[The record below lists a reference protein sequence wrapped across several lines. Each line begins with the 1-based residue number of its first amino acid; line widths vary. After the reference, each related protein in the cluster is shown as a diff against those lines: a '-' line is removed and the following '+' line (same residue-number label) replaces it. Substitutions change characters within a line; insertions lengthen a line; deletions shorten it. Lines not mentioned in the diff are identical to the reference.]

1 MRRLFVASV
10 AAAAALAPLR
20 LTAQLIR
27 FDAELPRVFVLFDE
41 GSGDLASTQ
50 LQAFLVDAGF
60 SVADARVAAALPRPP
75 GASTTALEQ
84 TALTL
89 GRRLGAHVAL
99 FGRLEADAAPSPA
112 DPALQT
118 GSASLSLRAVRLD
131 GARVAAAVST
141 AGRGLAAT
149 PLGARAAATRQAV
162 AALLRDTRFMGDLVT
177 DWQRVAWDD
186 AAYWRDVE
194 PSARPGA
201 GGDGGLV
208 LLEAAVERLG
218 GAGAQRGI
226 GAAKFHA
233 RVRGAVAGD
242 VVSVRA
248 GDRDFVPRPPTP
260 HEQESLGVAA
270 NARLIEAGVP
280 VSSPADTLRLTVQA
294 AADASEVSI
303 VPAGGRR
310 WAVVIGISR
319 YRDARIPTLSYADAD
334 ARAFHEYLRSPSGGG
349 VPAERIR
356 LLLNEAATAEALRD
370 ALFVFLQQADPDD
383 EVVVYVAAHGAPD
396 PARRSNLYLLA
407 YDTEVDRFAA
417 TAFPMWDFKTAAVR
431 QIRAERVV
439 VLADACRSAGV
450 AIAGGEASNAIG
462 AAFGEVFSGARR
474 LTLAASG
481 ADEVSVEGAQ
491 WGGGHGVF
499 THYLLEGLGGAADID
514 GDGVVKFS
522 EVARYVSAR
531 VPAGT
536 GDRQHPRRAGTGDL
550 ALGRTDPAGS

>member
-1 MRRLFVASV
+1 VTDV
-10 AAAAALAPLR
+10 
-20 LTAQLIR
+20 
-27 FDAELPRVFVLFDE
+27 
-41 GSGDLASTQ
+41 
-50 LQAFLVDAGF
+50 
-60 SVADARVAAALPRPP
+60 RVAAALPRPA
-75 GASTTALEQ
+75 GATTTAIEQ
-84 TALTL
+84 TALSL

-99 FGRLEADAAPSPA
+99 FGRLEADAAPSPF

-149 PLGARAAATRQAV
+149 PLGARDAATRQAV

-177 DWQRVAWDD
+177 DWQRVSWDD
-186 AAYWRDVE
+186 AAYWRDADR
-194 PSARPGA
+194 PARPDA
-201 GGDGGLV
+201 RDDAGLV
-208 LLEAAVERLG
+208 LLEAVVEPVG
-218 GAGAQRGI
+218 GTHTQRGI
-226 GAAKFHA
+226 GVVQYQA
-233 RVRGAVAGD
+233 RVRGAVSGA

-248 GDRDFVPRPPTP
+248 GDRDFPPRPPTP

-270 NARLIEAGVP
+270 DARLVEAGLP
-280 VSSPADTLRLTVQA
+280 LSSPQDTLRLTVRA
-294 AADASEVSI
+294 GSADSEVAI
-303 VPAGGRR
+303 VPAAGRR

-319 YRDARIPTLSYADAD
+319 YRDARIPTLAYADAD
-334 ARAFHEYLRSPSGGG
+334 ARAFHDYLRSDGGG
-349 VPAERIR
+349 AVPAERIR

-370 ALFVFLQQADPDD
+370 ALNVFLQQAAPED
-383 EVVVYVAAHGAPD
+383 EVVVFLAAHGAPD
-396 PARRSNLYLLA
+396 PGRRSNLYLLA
-407 YDTEVDRFAA
+407 HDTDADRFAA

-450 AIAGGEASNAIG
+450 TITEGARNTIG

-514 GDGVVKFS
+514 ADGVVKFS

-531 VPAGT
+531 VPAET
-536 GDRQHPRRAGTGDL
+536 GDRQHPHRAGAGDL
-550 ALGRTDPAGS
+550 ALGRAKAPGS